1 MKTALRY
8 ERKFRIEAMSLDA
21 VKQIIDLHPASF
33 STLYPDR
40 IVNNIYLDYP
50 DRSTWNQNVLGWN
63 ERKKYRIRWY
73 GMTEGQVKGAKLEIK
88 HKHND
93 LGWKDAFEI
102 EDFSFD
108 ELPEKLA
115 SILQPFPELG
125 ALQPSLFNSYKRS
138 YLLSFDQKFRLT
150 LDRNMEFF
158 PLHASNWNSQ
168 EASLDPAFI
177 VELKYDQQWDD
188 EVQKISQRL
197 PFRQSKNSKY
207 VRGIMLLS

>member
-1 MKTALRY
+1 MKKELRY

-40 IVNNIYLDYP
+40 IVNNIYLDFP
-50 DRSTWNQNVLGWN
+50 DRNTWNQNVLGWN

-73 GMTEGQVKGAKLEIK
+73 GENQELIQGAKFEIK
-88 HKHND
+88 HKHNE
-93 LGWKDAFEI
+93 LGWKDVFEI
-102 EDFSFD
+102 EDFTLE
-108 ELPEKLA
+108 ELPTKLH

-125 ALQPSLFNSYKRS
+125 ALQPSLFNRYSRS

-158 PLHASNWNSQ
+158 PLHANSWNSN
-168 EASLDPAFI
+168 EARKDPAF
-177 VELKYDQQWDD
+177 VLELKYDQAWDD
-188 EVQKISQRL
+188 EVGQISQGF

-207 VRGIMLLS
+207 VRGVLLLS